1 MASTGSVSAASPPPP
16 SRDTKKYHCLKLAA
30 GAASSFLSVALL
42 VCLVVTGWSRVLA
55 SWAVTVAPSQYGAL
69 VIFAAGVGLCQGVL
83 TLPIGYYAG
92 FVIEHRFGL
101 SNQTAG
107 RWAWERLKG
116 ILIGAP
122 VGLLVLVVLYSCL
135 IAWGPLWWLPVGTVL
150 TVLSVILARLGPVII
165 LPLFYR
171 VVPLPEGSL
180 KERLLSLCTR
190 SGLPVQGV
198 FSFNLSKNTKKANAG
213 FTGIGKA
220 RRIILGDTLVRE
232 FTDEEVETVFAHELG
247 HQRRHHIAIGIA
259 AGTVSTFAGLFLT
272 SVLYGRSLAT
282 LGFRTP
288 ADLAALPLLAVWLA
302 VYGLLTMPAE
312 NLLSR
317 RHEYEAD
324 VYAVEATG
332 KPEAFVSALNKLARM
347 NLADQEPHP
356 LIEFLLYS
364 HPSIGKRIRRAEQLQ
379 P

>member
-1 MASTGSVSAASPPPP
+1 
-16 SRDTKKYHCLKLAA
+16 
-30 GAASSFLSVALL
+30 
-42 VCLVVTGWSRVLA
+42 
-55 SWAVTVAPSQYGAL
+55 
-69 VIFAAGVGLCQGVL
+69 
-83 TLPIGYYAG
+83 
-92 FVIEHRFGL
+92 
-101 SNQTAG
+101 
-107 RWAWERLKG
+107 
-116 ILIGAP
+116 
-122 VGLLVLVVLYSCL
+122 
-135 IAWGPLWWLPVGTVL
+135 VL

-259 AGTVSTFAGLFLT
+259 AGTVSTFTGLFLT
-272 SVLYGRSLAT
+272 SVLYGRSLAA
-282 LGFRTP
+282 LGFRAP

-324 VYAVEATG
+324 VYAVAATG

-347 NLADQEPHP
+347 NLADREPHP